1 MNRLAAPCNRR
12 RRFESGFTL
21 TELAIVMMVV
31 ALLLGGLV
39 MTLSAQMES
48 RDIADTRRTLEAAR
62 DALIGFAVQNGRL
75 PCPGQPGSNGL
86 ESGWDSA
93 TGACAQAEGLLP
105 AATLGLGPVDA
116 QGFVRDSW
124 LGDPVNRIRYRVATG
139 PSYTNGTCPGPLA
152 TVCGSCSATAI
163 ANVFTAAAGMR
174 QAGFNCLNASLTVCT
189 TAGVSAVTD
198 CSASA
203 VKHATMAVVWSVGKS
218 HAALGAVSADEQEN
232 TDGDAFF
239 VDRELS
245 PAGATASQFDDLV
258 IWIPPQIL
266 YNRLIAGGA
275 I

>member
-1 MNRLAAPCNRR
+1 MNRPAAARSR
-12 RRFESGFTL
+12 GRRFESGFTL
-21 TELAIVMMVV
+21 TELAIVMLVV

-39 MTLSAQMES
+39 MTLSAQLES
-48 RDIADTRRTLEAAR
+48 REIADTRRTLEAAR

-86 ESGWDSA
+86 ESGWNST
-93 TGACAQAEGLLP
+93 TGACAQPEGLLP

-116 QGFVRDSW
+116 QGFMRDGW
-124 LGDPVNRIRYRVATG
+124 PGNAANRIRYRVATG
-139 PSYTNGTCPGPLA
+139 ASVTGG
-152 TVCGSCSATAI
+152 GCSATAI
-163 ANVFTAAAGMR
+163 ANVFTAANGMK
-174 QAGFNCLNASLTVCT
+174 QAGFNCLNPSLTVCT
-189 TAGVSAVTD
+189 TAGGSPATD

-218 HAALGAVSADEQEN
+218 HVADGAVSADEQEN

-239 VDRELS
+239 VDRDFTA
-245 PAGATASQFDDLV
+245 AGTSSSQFDDLV